1 MAILI
6 RPAHLHEAKGV
17 AEFHVKVWRE
27 TYHDIAPSDVIEKL
41 DAQHRL
47 PVWQSYLGAPKP
59 YQHTLIAVNSDT
71 IVGLISFGPPT
82 HPVFGARGE
91 VKHLYVDQTRKRQGI
106 GRRLMGTA
114 IRQMMD
120 DGFKGVA
127 LAMAR
132 GNTSALTFYEAMGG
146 VEVGSFTD
154 AGPLWKS
161 DNLLIVWDNIST
173 P

>member
-6 RPAHLHEAKGV
+6 RLAHLDEAKEI
-17 AEFHVKVWRE
+17 AAFHVKVWRE
-27 TYHDIAPSDVIEKL
+27 TYLDIAPPVAIEKL
-41 DAQHRL
+41 DVQHRL

-59 YQHTLIAVNSDT
+59 RQHTLVAVSKDT
-71 IVGLISFGPPT
+71 IVGLVSFGPPA

-91 VKHLYVDQTRKRQGI
+91 VKHLYVDQTCKRQGI
-106 GRRLMGTA
+106 GRRLMRAA
-114 IRQMMD
+114 IQQMVD

-132 GNTSALTFYEAMGG
+132 GNTNALTFYEAMGG

-161 DNLLIVWDNIST
+161 DNLLIAWDTIST
-173 P
+173 L